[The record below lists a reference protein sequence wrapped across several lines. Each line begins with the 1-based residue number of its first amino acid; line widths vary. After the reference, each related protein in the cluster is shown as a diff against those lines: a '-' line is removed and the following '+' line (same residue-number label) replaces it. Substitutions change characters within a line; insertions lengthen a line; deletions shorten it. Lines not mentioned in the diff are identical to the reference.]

1 MLAKA
6 PILLIF
12 ITFLL
17 LVGLAE
23 PALANRLNT
32 IGSGVSGA
40 GIDKTKLLKFA
51 SLGLG
56 GLFVL
61 LGLLSMFPMFRGH
74 SNLKSPE
81 VNLKISGA
89 LVAFGGILIS
99 LYFFA

>member
-1 MLAKA
+1 M
-6 PILLIF
+6 IF
-12 ITFLL
+12 FSFLL
-17 LVGLAE
+17 LLVLVE
-23 PALANRLNT
+23 PVWANRLNT
-32 IGSGVSGA
+32 IGSGVSGV
-40 GIDKTKLLKFA
+40 GIDKAKLLKFA